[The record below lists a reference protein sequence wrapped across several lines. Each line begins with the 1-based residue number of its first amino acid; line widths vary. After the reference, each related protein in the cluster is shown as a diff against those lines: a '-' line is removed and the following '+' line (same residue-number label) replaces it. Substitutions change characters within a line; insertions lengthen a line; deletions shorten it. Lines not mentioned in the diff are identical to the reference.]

1 MCCSYFLENSTKLA
15 GIAHAA
21 SKHRIKGRM
30 LEKLGQPLI
39 TEGEVLPG
47 RIAPVIAPD
56 RRGESRVFPMVWGF
70 TGKASL
76 VTCAKIEAIEKSN
89 LFSEAF
95 MRHRCIVPASWYFE
109 REHLMPVICSEL
121 AENQTADNR
130 KVKAAPSATESSCVS
145 LGDRYL
151 LQAKG
156 SAVTFL
162 AGMYRIEEADGM
174 KIPHFILL
182 TKEAPKDIHF
192 IHNRMPLVLD
202 INDSNM
208 INGWINPGS
217 GPWILERIIRNTVTD
232 MVFEKRNV
240 G

>member
-39 TEGEVLPG
+39 TEGEILPG

-95 MRHRCIVPASWYFE
+95 MRHRCIIPASWYFE

-130 KVKAAPSATESSCVS
+130 KCKCQET
-145 LGDRYL
+145 GMGRY
-151 LQAKG
+151 
-156 SAVTFL
+156 
-162 AGMYRIEEADGM
+162 E
-174 KIPHFILL
+174 
-182 TKEAPKDIHF
+182 
-192 IHNRMPLVLD
+192 
-202 INDSNM
+202 
-208 INGWINPGS
+208 
-217 GPWILERIIRNTVTD
+217 
-232 MVFEKRNV
+232 
-240 G
+240 

>member
-1 MCCSYFLENSTKLA
+1 MSFRHSVTNR
-15 GIAHAA
+15 AA
-21 SKHRIKGRM
+21 EKAALIIYIFGRM
-30 LEKLGQPLI
+30 
-39 TEGEVLPG
+39 VL
-47 RIAPVIAPD
+47 RL
-56 RRGESRVFPMVWGF
+56 R
-70 TGKASL
+70 
-76 VTCAKIEAIEKSN
+76 
-89 LFSEAF
+89 
-95 MRHRCIVPASWYFE
+95 
-109 REHLMPVICSEL
+109 
-121 AENQTADNR
+121 
-130 KVKAAPSATESSCVS
+130 
-145 LGDRYL
+145 
-151 LQAKG
+151 

-192 IHNRMPLVLD
+192 IHSRMPLVLD